1 MVTGMSVDLHMDNM
15 FNILGDIKPQS
26 VDLLLTDFP
35 YGTLNKARNQWD
47 RVIDYDKFW
56 EHISIIC
63 KPNAAI
69 VSTAAQP
76 FTSVLIST
84 NYTDFK
90 YCLVWEKSKATGYL
104 NAKKQPMRAHEDI
117 VVFYKKQPTY
127 NPQFTSG
134 KPYDKGKALRD
145 ATQYG
150 EQTKAVHV
158 KDSEGKR
165 YPRSVLYFKTAED
178 EGKLHPTQKPIALYE
193 YLVKTYSNEGDTV
206 LDPCMGSGTT
216 GIACMNTNR
225 HFIGIESNV
234 DYFTV
239 AEERLLLN
247 TGKTDDKVSQGEL
260 NPLAA
265 IL

>member
-1 MVTGMSVDLHMDNM
+1 MITLHHSDM
-15 FNILGDIKPQS
+15 FNTLGNIEPQS

-35 YGTLNKARNQWD
+35 YGTLNKKRNQWD
-47 RVIDYDKFW
+47 RIIDYEKFW
-56 EHISIIC
+56 EHVDIIC
-63 KPNAAI
+63 KPNCAI
-69 VSTAAQP
+69 ISTAAQP

-104 NAKKQPMRAHEDI
+104 NAKKQPIRAHEDI

-145 ATQYG
+145 AEQYG
-150 EQTKAVHV
+150 QQTKSVHV
-158 KDSEGKR
+158 KDTEGKR

-193 YLVKTYSNEGDTV
+193 YLIRTYSNEGDTI

-216 GIACMNTNR
+216 GAACMNTNR
-225 HFIGIESNV
+225 QFIGIEN
-234 DYFTV
+234 DEQYFHIATN
-239 AEERLLLN
+239 RLRPV
-247 TGKTDDKVSQGEL
+247 DKVSPT
-260 NPLAA
+260 PLEF
-265 IL
+265 IMFGDTL

>member
-1 MVTGMSVDLHMDNM
+1 MVTQMKLHHNDM
-15 FNILGDIKPQS
+15 FDVFPSIEPQS

-35 YGTLNKARNQWD
+35 YGTLNKKRNQWD
-47 RVIDYDKFW
+47 RVIDYDRFW
-56 EHISIIC
+56 EYVNTIC

-76 FTSVLIST
+76 FTSELIST

-90 YCLVWEKSKATGYL
+90 YCLIWEKSKATGYL

-145 ATQYG
+145 AEQYG
-150 EQTKAVHV
+150 QQTKSVHV
-158 KDSEGKR
+158 KDTEGKR

-178 EGKLHPTQKPIALYE
+178 EGKLHPTQKPIALFE
-193 YLVKTYSNEGDTV
+193 YLIRTYSNEGDTI

-216 GIACMNTNR
+216 GEACMNTNR
-225 HFIGIESNV
+225 KFIGIEKDCDYYQVASN
-234 DYFTV
+234 
-239 AEERLLLN
+239 RLNKPIYSAML
-247 TGKTDDKVSQGEL
+247 
-260 NPLAA
+260 
-265 IL
+265 